1 MTIACALIPK
11 LPLLAAAGGRRELLS
26 RPAALAPEPGEPQ
39 AVGDVT
45 GAAEAFGV
53 RAGMALS
60 EALARCP
67 ELALIPPDADRAEAL
82 WEAVLRALE
91 GIGAAVEPGRPGV
104 AFFRVEG
111 LCGLWGGSR
120 ERVLAQAR
128 RAAPRARL
136 AAGATRLAAFSA
148 ARRARALRAPRVL
161 GPAASMRLLA
171 KLPVAVLH
179 DALGWPAGEGRDWE
193 GLSLPPALE
202 RLGIRTL
209 GELASLPRDAV
220 ADRFGG
226 PGLRA
231 HGIARGVEDPLRPRP
246 FPPGLEA
253 EVELPEATSGAQLE
267 RALELLVD
275 RLLASPSRAGR
286 SLRRLRLGA
295 RLAGGG
301 GFRAEVALR
310 EATARADRLRLAL
323 APKLAELPG
332 PAAKLS
338 LRALATGPPASA
350 QATLRRSP
358 EDRRRER
365 LAEAVRHARAVAG
378 PGAVLRVLEVD
389 PASRVPERRALL
401 TPFTEPQRGP
411 AP

>member
-91 GIGAAVEPGRPGV
+91 GIGAA
-104 AFFRVEG
+104 A
-111 LCGLWGGSR
+111 
-120 ERVLAQAR
+120 
-128 RAAPRARL
+128 
-136 AAGATRLAAFSA
+136 A

-220 ADRFGG
+220 ADR
-226 PGLRA
+226 
-231 HGIARGVEDPLRPRP
+231 
-246 FPPGLEA
+246 
-253 EVELPEATSGAQLE
+253 
-267 RALELLVD
+267 
-275 RLLASPSRAGR
+275 
-286 SLRRLRLGA
+286 
-295 RLAGGG
+295 
-301 GFRAEVALR
+301 
-310 EATARADRLRLAL
+310 
-323 APKLAELPG
+323 
-332 PAAKLS
+332 
-338 LRALATGPPASA
+338 
-350 QATLRRSP
+350 
-358 EDRRRER
+358 
-365 LAEAVRHARAVAG
+365 
-378 PGAVLRVLEVD
+378 
-389 PASRVPERRALL
+389 
-401 TPFTEPQRGP
+401 
-411 AP
+411 